1 MPSKSK
7 AQQRYF
13 GMVHACKKSDYKDC
27 ASEEVEETARGI
39 KDKDAKDF
47 ASTKHK
53 GLPNKKET
61 NEMKD
66 LLKQMIREVMAGSEN
81 LSADEPEVETHG
93 QPLQGQ
99 ELIDALAQD
108 ISDMY
113 KDINGIRPRWIKFSE
128 MSLQE
133 LERLHDQTS
142 REHEDYWN
150 QERVEQDLD
159 DLGRENSAMAQ
170 QMVDDELAAS
180 YQADRSAEEEE
191 MSTPEEGEEFPK
203 RAGMRRRMNESRMR
217 SNTANKLYNLLI
229 MEQEYGI
236 ITPQELAELKD
247 AINKVLGVSV
257 GNLL

>member
-7 AQQRYF
+7 AQQRYM

-27 ASEEVEETARGI
+27 ASKEVEDTARGM
-39 KDKDAKDF
+39 KAKDAKDF

-66 LLKQMIREVMAGSEN
+66 LIKQMVKEAME
-81 LSADEPEVETHG
+81 DMQPPQG
-93 QPLQGQ
+93 QPLEGQ
-99 ELIDALAQD
+99 ELLDALASD
-108 ISDMY
+108 ISDMF

-128 MSLQE
+128 MPLAD

-142 REHEDYWN
+142 REHEDWWN
-150 QERVEQDLD
+150 EDRVQQDLD
-159 DLGRENSAMAQ
+159 DLGRANVAMKQ
-170 QMVDDELAAS
+170 QTADDELAAS
-180 YQADRSAEEEE
+180 YEADREAEEEE
-191 MSTPEEGEEFPK
+191 MRTPEEGEEFPK
-203 RAGMRRRMNESRMR
+203 RTGMRRRINESGLRR
-217 SNTANKLYNLLI
+217 DTANRLYNLLI

-236 ITPQELAELKD
+236 ITPQELAELKN
-247 AINKVLGVSV
+247 AINKVLGVNV